1 MIERLELTYFEKV
14 ILCSGDTTVTYKLS
28 DISLDYEAIFD
39 KRYAKKM
46 IGELYAGAAS
56 IPYNKATSIHYQD
69 LPKKG
74 TAWKIEVNNLSI
86 HSL

>member
-1 MIERLELTYFEKV
+1 
-14 ILCSGDTTVTYKLS
+14 
-28 DISLDYEAIFD
+28 
-39 KRYAKKM
+39 M